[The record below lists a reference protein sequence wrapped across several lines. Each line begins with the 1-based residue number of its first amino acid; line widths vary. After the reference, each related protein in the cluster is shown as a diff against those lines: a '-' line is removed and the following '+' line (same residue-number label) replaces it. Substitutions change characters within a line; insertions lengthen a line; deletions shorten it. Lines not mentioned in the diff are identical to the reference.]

1 MNNATYP
8 RSKETAAREEKRIH
22 RAILGLR
29 TNFGSPWERYFR
41 VFHDTLNTVG
51 LWFSST
57 LTRNTEVQRSGLFK
71 PRLWFLDTY
80 SFIPDCSLTFCFP
93 RPLSYTL
100 YCIPFN
106 ICSNFI
112 YSHVSLRVH
121 YCASFWDLPFHGM
134 CLVPSS
140 WPYIS
145 PYCLFN
151 FPPT

>member
-100 YCIPFN
+100 YWFLLIFAPISFTAMYPWGYIIVPVSEICPFMA
-106 ICSNFI
+106 C
-112 YSHVSLRVH
+112 V
-121 YCASFWDLPFHGM
+121 
-134 CLVPSS
+134 
-140 WPYIS
+140 
-145 PYCLFN
+145 
-151 FPPT
+151 

>member
-71 PRLWFLDTY
+71 PRLWFLDTALFQTVHWPSVFLDLCPILY
-80 SFIPDCSLTFCFP
+80 IAFLLIFAPISFTAMYPWGYIIVPVSEIC
-93 RPLSYTL
+93 
-100 YCIPFN
+100 PFMA
-106 ICSNFI
+106 C
-112 YSHVSLRVH
+112 V
-121 YCASFWDLPFHGM
+121 
-134 CLVPSS
+134 
-140 WPYIS
+140 
-145 PYCLFN
+145 
-151 FPPT
+151 